1 LAKRFP
7 IHPKHPERICWGCD
21 KYCPADNLACGNG
34 TDRTQHPSELFGD
47 DWLAFGLDAEPDSA
61 EIADN
66 VVPFPGTAKPC

>member
-21 KYCPADNLACGNG
+21 KYCPSDNLACGNG

-47 DWLAFGLDAEPDSA
+47 DWLAFGLDAEADSPDG
-61 EIADN
+61 ADN
-66 VVPFPGTAKPC
+66 VILFPDPAKAH